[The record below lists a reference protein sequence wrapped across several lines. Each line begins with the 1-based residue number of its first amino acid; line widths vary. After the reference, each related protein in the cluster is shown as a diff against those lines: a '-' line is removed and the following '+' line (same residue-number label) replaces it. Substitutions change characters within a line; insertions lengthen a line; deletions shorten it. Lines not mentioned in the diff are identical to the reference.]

1 MLRWILI
8 SLLAAAPAFAG
19 DIVLKVSKVKDSSG
33 QVSALL
39 FSTENGFPGE
49 AGKAAYQARAVAS
62 KGMTELLLRDVK
74 PGRYAISVI
83 HDSNSNAKLDR
94 NFIGIPTEGAGT
106 SNGTQRGKPEYHRA
120 VIEVK
125 EGGSVAVDLN
135 YW

>member
-8 SLLAAAPAFAG
+8 PLLTAGPALAG
-19 DIVLKVSKVKDSSG
+19 DLRLTVSKVKDGTG

-39 FSTENGFPGE
+39 FATEDGFPSE
-49 AGKAAYQARAVAS
+49 RGKAAYQGRVTAKQGV
-62 KGMTELLLRDVK
+62 TEILLHDVK
-74 PGRYAISVI
+74 PGRYAVSVI

-106 SNGTQRGKPEYHRA
+106 SNSTQRGKPVYHKA

-125 EGGSVAVDLN
+125 EGGSIEVELN